1 MKQNSDS
8 SIPQF
13 GNQLR
18 AFLQQKSSFAPF
30 VSYSNILESTT
41 KLKITKVEPTG
52 IKDEDNSDSD
62 SSDSDETND
71 KTDNENISDIE
82 TNRWV
87 INLDSHHKTRK
98 LIKEFMFKFN

>member
-8 SIPQF
+8 LIPQF

-41 KLKITKVEPTG
+41 KYYVQDVIGEGPLAGLVDPDGNEVILFDDG
-52 IKDEDNSDSD
+52 QNNS
-62 SSDSDETND
+62 EIF
-71 KTDNENISDIE
+71 KGVYLNE
-82 TNRWV
+82 
-87 INLDSHHKTRK
+87 
-98 LIKEFMFKFN
+98 